1 MDFDTFKE
9 DLAKAVKDRLELIFD
24 RKYSVETHTVEKM
37 NQSYEALV
45 VKPEDGV
52 IGVNIGID
60 AAFKEYSDGRSFDM
74 IVRQIASAAEHAL
87 DNHPAFD
94 LEALTD
100 YSQMKGKLAMEV
112 VSAERNAELLE
123 TVPHKNMEDMA
134 IVYRFVLDT
143 VEAGRG
149 SILVTNKMLDN
160 YGITA
165 EQLHND
171 AMEIAPEV
179 RPAVIKGMS
188 EVLADMMGAE
198 QAQALGLGPVA
209 DEPIFVAT
217 VEDQAQGAGILA
229 YQNFM
234 DEAAEKLGGECLGLR
249 WEDLDFENRTIDVNH
264 NLVHRRVDE
273 EGGTLHI
280 NTPKTKAGCRT
291 VPMIQQVYDAFLE
304 EYQLQQLTGFCTQE
318 VEGYSGFVF
327 ASSNGTVTLPIEV
340 NRAIHSLIDDYNEEE
355 KANARTEGRN
365 ALILPRISAHHLR
378 HTFCTRLCETETNV
392 KVIQTIMG
400 HKDIQ
405 TTLDIY
411 ADCTE
416 EKKKEVIHNIED
428 KIFIL

>member
-1 MDFDTFKE
+1 M
-9 DLAKAVKDRLELIFD
+9 
-24 RKYSVETHTVEKM
+24 
-37 NQSYEALV
+37 
-45 VKPEDGV
+45 
-52 IGVNIGID
+52 
-60 AAFKEYSDGRSFDM
+60 
-74 IVRQIASAAEHAL
+74 
-87 DNHPAFD
+87 
-94 LEALTD
+94 ALTVPEQKAFMN
-100 YSQMKGKLAMEV
+100 YLFTNHKYQGWKPLI
-112 VSAERNAELLE
+112 
-123 TVPHKNMEDMA
+123 TVL
-134 IVYRFVLDT
+134 IGT
-143 VEAGRG
+143 
-149 SILVTNKMLDN
+149 
-160 YGITA
+160 
-165 EQLHND
+165 
-171 AMEIAPEV
+171 
-179 RPAVIKGMS
+179 
-188 EVLADMMGAE
+188 
-198 QAQALGLGPVA
+198 GLR
-209 DEPIFVAT
+209 I
-217 VEDQAQGAGILA
+217 
-229 YQNFM
+229 
-234 DEAAEKLGGECLGLR
+234 GECLGLR

-355 KANARTEGRN
+355 KANARKEGRN

>member
-1 MDFDTFKE
+1 MT
-9 DLAKAVKDRLELIFD
+9 
-24 RKYSVETHTVEKM
+24 
-37 NQSYEALV
+37 
-45 VKPEDGV
+45 
-52 IGVNIGID
+52 
-60 AAFKEYSDGRSFDM
+60 
-74 IVRQIASAAEHAL
+74 
-87 DNHPAFD
+87 
-94 LEALTD
+94 
-100 YSQMKGKLAMEV
+100 
-112 VSAERNAELLE
+112 
-123 TVPHKNMEDMA
+123 
-134 IVYRFVLDT
+134 
-143 VEAGRG
+143 
-149 SILVTNKMLDN
+149 
-160 YGITA
+160 
-165 EQLHND
+165 
-171 AMEIAPEV
+171 
-179 RPAVIKGMS
+179 
-188 EVLADMMGAE
+188 GA
-198 QAQALGLGPVA
+198 
-209 DEPIFVAT
+209 
-217 VEDQAQGAGILA
+217 
-229 YQNFM
+229 
-234 DEAAEKLGGECLGLR
+234 ECLGLR

-327 ASSNGTVTLPIEV
+327 ASSNGTVTLPVEV

-355 KANARTEGRN
+355 KANARKEGRN